1 MPRKRW
7 PSMTTALQ
15 WAELVGHR
23 PQQHPTCRDVFRRE
37 RRQPGRPG
45 FHNPTTDQAQ
55 GVNDSGVIVGE
66 SAIASG
72 TSHAFV
78 YGLGGNN
85 TMQDMNTVFGSSG
98 YNIIPSGWTLT
109 DAYGIDNDGDIA
121 GFASNGTYN
130 RAFLIAAS
138 VPEPCTLLLAA
149 IGLAGLLAYAW
160 KKRQ

>member
-1 MPRKRW
+1 M
-7 PSMTTALQ
+7 
-15 WAELVGHR
+15 
-23 PQQHPTCRDVFRRE
+23 
-37 RRQPGRPG
+37 
-45 FHNPTTDQAQ
+45 Q

-130 RAFLIAAS
+130 LAFLIAAS

-160 KKRQ
+160 KKRQPPTPAPAWDRAKIVDAFLAANCKSPGGNGEGR